1 MFNARVNIFRH
12 IKKKHVEDIL
22 RIARKLEDLTNK
34 HTKIQL
40 DINFIK
46 TCKREDLIPTFAK
59 VNVAI
64 KHSTQK
70 SKIYI
75 ARAVMETEMQNKHQ
89 KRKIKKQIRDI
100 KFQLKSL
107 LTLILYNT
115 LLHQMN
121 VAVTSRVNA
130 IMTRH
135 LNKLSNLCNKR
146 STGSSNSNHTSF
158 IKCL

>member
-1 MFNARVNIFRH
+1 MFNVRVNIFRH

-107 LTLILYNT
+107 
-115 LLHQMN
+115 
-121 VAVTSRVNA
+121 
-130 IMTRH
+130 
-135 LNKLSNLCNKR
+135 
-146 STGSSNSNHTSF
+146 
-158 IKCL
+158 

>member
-12 IKKKHVEDIL
+12 IKKKHVQDIL

-64 KHSTQK
+64 KHSTQQ
-70 SKIYI
+70 SKMNI

-115 LLHQMN
+115 LLHQIN

-130 IMTRH
+130 IMTRN

-146 STGSSNSNHTSF
+146 STDSSNSNHTSF